1 MAKTVD
7 DYLAVLPRPTRVVL
21 GRVRST
27 IRKALPGAEEAISY
41 GIPVYK
47 LHGRNVV
54 YFAGWKEHYSL
65 YPLNKRIEAAFA
77 NELARYEISGKGTV
91 RFPLAQPVP
100 VRLIQRIANF
110 RAREVAAAAAA
121 RRPAAKKR

>member
-54 YFAGWKEHYSL
+54 YFAGWKEHYSV

-77 NELARYEISGKGTV
+77 TELARYEISGKGTV

-100 VRLIQRIANF
+100 VRLIQRIAKF
-110 RAREVAAAAAA
+110 RAREVAATAAA
-121 RRPAAKKR
+121 RRPAAKQR

>member
-21 GRVRST
+21 DRVRST
-27 IRKALPGAEEAISY
+27 IRKAVPGAEEAISY

-54 YFAGWKEHYSL
+54 YFAGWKEHYSV

-77 NELARYEISGKGTV
+77 TELARYEISGKGTV

-100 VRLIQRIANF
+100 VRLIQRIAKF